1 MSLLEVSLYNN
12 MFFKSITALNFSILF
27 SLWEMQLEYAPVT
40 FYIYWTL
47 CYLEDA
53 FTETDLQASQGNR
66 VRKSRWPLVVDQV
79 QVQREQIREYTAD
92 WWVSF
97 KLAKSLILEIQFKN
111 IIIVLTVDC
120 PLTTLN
126 RRVLSTEI
134 TTPVI
139 WMNRPP
145 PVFKEHSWMKTS
157 LNWNT

>member
-1 MSLLEVSLYNN
+1 M
-12 MFFKSITALNFSILF
+12 
-27 SLWEMQLEYAPVT
+27 
-40 FYIYWTL
+40 
-47 CYLEDA
+47 
-53 FTETDLQASQGNR
+53 
-66 VRKSRWPLVVDQV
+66 VVDQV
-79 QVQREQIREYTAD
+79 QVQREQIREYIAD

-97 KLAKSLILEIQFKN
+97 KFAKSLILEIQFKN

-157 LNWNT
+157 LNWNTSLD